1 MPGAAAE
8 HRETA
13 LWQYQVGVLLIRGLS
28 GVHRQVRCACLA
40 GQKKWIDGGADRI
53 EYRLDGGGEVGGRP
67 RGRAMVTAC
76 LKAAGFGHNILGQ
89 EKNNEQRAK
98 KETMKK
104 ANSQRC
110 ERARWTAVT

>member
-28 GVHRQVRCACLA
+28 GVHRQVRCACL
-40 GQKKWIDGGADRI
+40 GGRKKWKDGGADRI
-53 EYRLDGGGEVGGRP
+53 ECRLDSGGEVGGGP
-67 RGRAMVTAC
+67 RGRSVVAAY
-76 LKAAGFGHNILGQ
+76 LKAVGFGRNILGQ

-104 ANSQRC
+104 TNSEC
-110 ERARWTAVT
+110 GERASWTAVT